1 MQITCTVADNVEEG
15 MHASLKLNFLF
26 RNYHWIKSLNFLKS
40 ATCVSPVFLFY
51 IPVQFSLKSLICLLL
66 SKSYNIL
73 VGNVRGKK
81 FLFKQSR
88 MPVICNP
95 YIWVGLRYSRDT
107 EKFEQELLSYWFV
120 SQISFPNFLPLP
132 WLLLW
137 FMDIFLLK
145 LSKSSIYLNS

>member
-1 MQITCTVADNVEEG
+1 MLGE
-15 MHASLKLNFLF
+15 
-26 RNYHWIKSLNFLKS
+26 
-40 ATCVSPVFLFY
+40 
-51 IPVQFSLKSLICLLL
+51 
-66 SKSYNIL
+66 
-73 VGNVRGKK
+73 KK
-81 FLFKQSR
+81 FWFKQSR

-107 EKFEQELLSYWFV
+107 EKFEQELSYWFV